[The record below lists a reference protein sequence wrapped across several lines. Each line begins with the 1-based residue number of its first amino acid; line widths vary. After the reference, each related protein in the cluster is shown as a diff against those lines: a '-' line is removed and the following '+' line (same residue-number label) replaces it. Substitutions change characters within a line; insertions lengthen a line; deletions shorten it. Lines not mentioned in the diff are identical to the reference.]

1 MAKNRKNGFIL
12 QAGILA
18 AAGVI
23 TRIIGILYRSPLV
36 AIIGDEGNGY
46 YSAAYTIYTIIL
58 LISTNG
64 IPSAVSKIVAA
75 KLAKKEYRN
84 AHKIFIGAFCYVIIA
99 GGLASAACFFFADKI
114 AGEKSADVL
123 RIFTPT
129 IFLSGVLGVYRG
141 YFQAHGSML
150 QTSFSQVL
158 EQIANALISIGAA
171 LLFISFAP
179 AGDTSQRAVYGAMGS
194 AAGTGAGV
202 LTALLFMILAYR
214 INKGMFLRRRQQD
227 TTRSELTYRQVFKM
241 IFTMVTPVIL
251 STCIYNVSSFSNLQ
265 IYSEIGERLKGYTE
279 TQVTTYYGYYSGKA
293 NPITNIPIAFAAAM
307 SIAIIPTI
315 SGSYEKGE
323 KKETNR
329 KIGDGIKTAM
339 LISIPSAVGMAVLAK
354 PVVYILYPQPESLEI
369 VARLLQLMAASVIFY
384 SLSTITNGVLQAT
397 GYVNKPMIHA
407 AAALVLQTVLLAGLL
422 LLTPMDIY
430 AMALAAVFYSL
441 CVSIFNGI
449 TIRRKLRYR
458 QEMIKTFILPFVA
471 SLWMGAAAF
480 FVYRGIDKIF
490 LLLKLQQ
497 PGEMSWTLNCI
508 SLGISVVTAAV
519 IYFILVIKLGAIS
532 KKELVAIPKG
542 RILVKIA
549 EKLHLC

>member
-1 MAKNRKNGFIL
+1 
-12 QAGILA
+12 
-18 AAGVI
+18 
-23 TRIIGILYRSPLV
+23 
-36 AIIGDEGNGY
+36 
-46 YSAAYTIYTIIL
+46 
-58 LISTNG
+58 
-64 IPSAVSKIVAA
+64 
-75 KLAKKEYRN
+75 
-84 AHKIFIGAFCYVIIA
+84 
-99 GGLASAACFFFADKI
+99 
-114 AGEKSADVL
+114 
-123 RIFTPT
+123 
-129 IFLSGVLGVYRG
+129 
-141 YFQAHGSML
+141 
-150 QTSFSQVL
+150 
-158 EQIANALISIGAA
+158 
-171 LLFISFAP
+171 
-179 AGDTSQRAVYGAMGS
+179 
-194 AAGTGAGV
+194 
-202 LTALLFMILAYR
+202 
-214 INKGMFLRRRQQD
+214 
-227 TTRSELTYRQVFKM
+227 
-241 IFTMVTPVIL
+241 
-251 STCIYNVSSFSNLQ
+251 
-265 IYSEIGERLKGYTE
+265 
-279 TQVTTYYGYYSGKA
+279 
-293 NPITNIPIAFAAAM
+293 M

-407 AAALVLQTVLLAGLL
+407 AAALVLQTVLLTGLL

-458 QEMIKTFILPFVA
+458 QEMTKTFILPFVA

-480 FVYRGIDKIF
+480 LVYRGIDKIF

-532 KKELVAIPKG
+532 KKELTAIPKG